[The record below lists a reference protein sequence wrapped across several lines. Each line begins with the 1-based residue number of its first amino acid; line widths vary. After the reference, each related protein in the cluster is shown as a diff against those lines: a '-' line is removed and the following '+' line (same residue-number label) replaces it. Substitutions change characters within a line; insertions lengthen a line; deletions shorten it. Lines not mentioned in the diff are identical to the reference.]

1 MGERERKREK
11 ATKRRKQHMGRG
23 RENERN
29 IIKNVSASKDKKP
42 SRTGNWS
49 EHNKFE
55 HQTLFGLVNGA
66 KKHRR
71 NVE

>member
-1 MGERERKREK
+1 MER
-11 ATKRRKQHMGRG
+11 GP
-23 RENERN
+23 ENERN

-66 KKHRR
+66 KKHKR

>member
-1 MGERERKREK
+1 MGERERGRKRQKEGS
-11 ATKRRKQHMGRG
+11 TTWEGG

>member
-1 MGERERKREK
+1 MRERERKRQKEGNN
-11 ATKRRKQHMGRG
+11 TVERG
-23 RENERN
+23 PENERN

-66 KKHRR
+66 KKHKR